1 MTRGLS
7 IALAC
12 AGLVLTSCGY
22 IGPPLYPALNVPVLV
37 TDLAA
42 VERGDHFDVTFTI
55 PSLTTEGL
63 PVTSLGMIDL
73 RVGPSKSTSFRVEQW
88 APTAVHE
95 TIPTP
100 SKPGPVQASI
110 PLHDFVGQD
119 VIMAVR
125 ISNAK
130 GRFSD
135 WSNLFPIQVVASLAK
150 PSNLSAKDVPDGV
163 QVQWSAPNE
172 KSFRVFRKEKEEP
185 DPAQIGTS
193 EQPEYVDKSIVY
205 GKSYEYWVQA
215 VHDKAESETAGPI
228 PITPKDTFAPAV
240 PTNLTATAGLSAI
253 ELSWPRNEERDF
265 HHYRVYRAT
274 GDGPFERIADNVQ
287 APNYSDRTVESGK
300 RYRYSVSAVDEA
312 GNESDR
318 SQAVEA
324 TAP

>member
-1 MTRGLS
+1 
-7 IALAC
+7 
-12 AGLVLTSCGY
+12 
-22 IGPPLYPALNVPVLV
+22 LYPALNVPVLV

-63 PVTSLGMIDL
+63 PVTSLGTIDL
-73 RVGPSKSTSFRVEQW
+73 RVGPNKSTSFRVEQW
-88 APTAVHE
+88 APAAVHE

-150 PSNLSAKDVPDGV
+150 PSNLIAKDVPDGV
-163 QVQWSAPNE
+163 RVQWSAPNE
-172 KSFRVFRKEKEEP
+172 NSFRVFRKEKEEP
-185 DPAQIGTS
+185 EPAQVGTS

-215 VHDKAESETAGPI
+215 VHNKAESETAGPI
-228 PITPKDTFAPAV
+228 PITPEDKFAPAV
-240 PTNLTATAGLSAI
+240 PTNLTAIAGLSAI
-253 ELSWPRNEERDF
+253 ELSWARNEERDF

-287 APNYSDRTVESGK
+287 APNYSDRTVEAGK
-300 RYRYSVSAVDEA
+300 RYRYAVSAVDET

-318 SQAVEA
+318 SRAVEA